1 MKAYFLMWVVAAGTF
16 AAELPVREVI
26 LYKHGVGYFER
37 AGELRPGETAKLEF
51 KAEEMNDVLKS
62 LTIQDKN
69 GGKVSGVRYDSSE
82 PLAQKMGEFPFVL
95 DGQNPA
101 LSAFLNQLKGAKVSL
116 KFASETLVGSIMGA
130 RLVAGDDKHPER
142 EQMVLLTDAGQMRT
156 VDLSAA
162 TSVDFVDPML
172 QTQLREYLRVL
183 SDSRSKERR
192 NVYVDSVD
200 SGTRQ
205 LSASYMIPM
214 AVWKSSYRLI
224 FGDAAATLEGWAII
238 DNTTAEDWTKVKLS
252 LVSGRPISFISK
264 LYDPKYVTR
273 REAELAEDRSVGPEV
288 YEGGVAGGVIGGIVG
303 GMPAAAPPPPP
314 PAPAREQ
321 LAMKSMGA
329 LSGYANADRARVDA
343 SSAYVNTQG
352 RDLGELFEYSFGTPV
367 TVRKGESAMFPFL
380 QQKITARKLLIYSG
394 ESSQNPLNATEITNN
409 TGKTLDGGPITVF
422 DGGTYA
428 GEALV
433 ETVKAADKR
442 LISYAVDL
450 GTRITTK
457 YDSHSKGIREI
468 HANRGIL
475 TTRSAQQETKTY
487 TIKNVDA
494 KAKTLI
500 IQTPQ
505 RYGFKVLNQK
515 PVETTA
521 SANRFEVKLPA
532 NGTETYAIVEEH
544 DIENSLAVI
553 NMNPNILYVYTRNKA
568 ISDAGKN
575 QLERIAQQKQQIA
588 ENDGLLSRTQT
599 DIDNLNRDQERV
611 RQNIGS
617 LNQVAGQQDQ
627 VQKYAQSL
635 AAQESRLA
643 GLRDRQT
650 ELKDKKSALEA
661 ELNGLIEKLE
671 F

>member
-1 MKAYFLMWVVAAGTF
+1 MKAYFLVWVVAAATF

-162 TSVDFVDPML
+162 TSVDFVDPIL

-264 LYDPKYVTR
+264 LYDPKYIVR

-288 YEGGVAGGVIGGIVG
+288 YEGGVAGGVIGGIVA
-303 GMPAAAPPPPP
+303 GMPAAAPPAARMM
-314 PAPAREQ
+314 APQ
-321 LAMKSMGA
+321 SKSMAA
-329 LSGYANADRARVDA
+329 LSGNALREQERVDA

-457 YDSHSKGIREI
+457 YDSHSEGIREI
-468 HANRGIL
+468 HANRGTL

-487 TIKNVDA
+487 TIRNVDA
-494 KAKTLI
+494 KTKTLI

-532 NGTETYAIVEEH
+532 NGTETYPIVEEH
-544 DIENSLAVI
+544 DIENSMAVI
-553 NMNPNILYVYTRNKA
+553 NMNPNVLYVYTRNKA
-568 ISDAGKN
+568 ISDAGKK

-588 ENDGLLSRTQT
+588 DNDGLLSRTQT

-627 VQKYAQSL
+627 VQKYAQTL
-635 AAQESRLA
+635 AAQESKLA

-661 ELNGLIEKLE
+661 ELNALIEKLE